1 MSAELLGG
9 ARALE
14 EVAAA
19 RARMCHGFV
28 PVRHGKEGGKK
39 KGGEEIGPQGSGP
52 GRRSIKTPARPPLS
66 RRLPAHLQS
75 VCRREYGPAGHSVLG
90 LFTCMLSGQRPCLD
104 FSANFLKK
112 NLVI

>member
-28 PVRHGKEGGKK
+28 PVRHGKEGEKK
-39 KGGEEIGPQGSGP
+39 EAKRLGLRGQGLAVAALKLP
-52 GRRSIKTPARPPLS
+52 PARPCLAGYRPISSQCAGENTDRRVIQFWAYLS
-66 RRLPAHLQS
+66 A
-75 VCRREYGPAGHSVLG
+75 C
-90 LFTCMLSGQRPCLD
+90 
-104 FSANFLKK
+104 
-112 NLVI
+112 